1 MLYDII
7 ILIAGIALLVA
18 GSNYLTDGA
27 VAVARRFHVSEM
39 IIGLTVVALGSSMP
53 DIMICIESALKGKS
67 TIAVGDI
74 IGANIFDMLLV
85 VGIMALIR
93 PLRLSREMVSGDL
106 PMLAMSAGAL
116 WIAGN
121 TKLFDATPQNVI
133 SRSSGLLLLILF
145 CLYLSSTIRSAKTQ
159 IAATSTSTAEASPA
173 NNSGA
178 NTVAAATGDSTAAQ
192 PRRIAQP
199 LAWTMIIGGLAAL
212 VVGGNWVVDGA
223 SGIALKAG
231 MTQSMVAL
239 TVVAIGNSLPDL
251 VTSVVA
257 TVKGEPRLAL
267 GNIVGSCIINILF
280 ALGLSAS
287 ITPLASGSIG
297 MPDFLTLVGAA
308 VLLWVIPLLTKSH
321 SFPRLPGAAFI
332 LMYIAYFVYVILTA

>member
-159 IAATSTSTAEASPA
+159 IAATSTGEASPT

-267 GNIVGSCIINILF
+267 GNIVGSCILNILL

-287 ITPLASGSIG
+287 ITPLTSGSIG
-297 MPDFLTLVGAA
+297 MADVLTLVGAA
-308 VLLWVIPLLTKSH
+308 
-321 SFPRLPGAAFI
+321 
-332 LMYIAYFVYVILTA
+332 

>member
-1 MLYDII
+1 
-7 ILIAGIALLVA
+7 
-18 GSNYLTDGA
+18 
-27 VAVARRFHVSEM
+27 
-39 IIGLTVVALGSSMP
+39 
-53 DIMICIESALKGKS
+53 
-67 TIAVGDI
+67 
-74 IGANIFDMLLV
+74 
-85 VGIMALIR
+85 
-93 PLRLSREMVSGDL
+93 
-106 PMLAMSAGAL
+106 
-116 WIAGN
+116 
-121 TKLFDATPQNVI
+121 
-133 SRSSGLLLLILF
+133 
-145 CLYLSSTIRSAKTQ
+145 
-159 IAATSTSTAEASPA
+159 
-173 NNSGA
+173 
-178 NTVAAATGDSTAAQ
+178 
-192 PRRIAQP
+192 P

-267 GNIVGSCIINILF
+267 GNIVGSCILNILL

-308 VLLWVIPLLTKSH
+308 LLLWGIPLLTKSH